1 MDKTENILEVNLYIA
16 WCYKML
22 EWIYIHTYV
31 IVCMYIARYSCY
43 FIIIII
49 TSNDDIQPS
58 TLITDKSPS
67 GLLLEIEAQE
77 YNS

>member
-1 MDKTENILEVNLYIA
+1 MRLLLV
-16 WCYKML
+16 M
-22 EWIYIHTYV
+22 YV
-31 IVCMYIARYSCY
+31 
-43 FIIIII
+43 I

-58 TLITDKSPS
+58 TLITDQSPS